1 MGCIISFPT
10 MPSNFAERQV
20 EKIDPLLQWV
30 ESQFGFKPIVY
41 SSFFGG
47 KQEDGLVNAIE
58 NLLKKTD
65 DCELA
70 AIDAIASAAHS
81 LTIAIGIFRGKLQIE
96 EAIELIRLE
105 EDLQVSFFFL
115 FPSYSLSLSYPGLA
129 HMHTRLLHGVT
140 YSSNSNSLNLFLQ
153 GIVLY

>member
-1 MGCIISFPT
+1 M
-10 MPSNFAERQV
+10 

-30 ESQFGFKPIVY
+30 ESEFGFKPVVY

-47 KQEDGLVNAIE
+47 KQEDGLLNAIQ

-70 AIDAIASAAHS
+70 AMDAIASAAHS
-81 LTIAIGIFRGKLQIE
+81 LVIAIGIFRGKLQIE

-105 EDLQVSFFFL
+105 EDLQVSISFFFPVTP
-115 FPSYSLSLSYPGLA
+115 FPLIPALA
-129 HMHTRLLHGVT
+129 TCTQRHT
-140 YSSNSNSLNLFLQ
+140 SSA
-153 GIVLY
+153 